1 MLLSHINIP
10 LYFQI
15 HAVLFIIGIDFFQ
28 YSAVLC
34 DKIEKEDRSRLSAEI
49 ETQKDFGYLFYN
61 FRPSK
66 HNMMRRSNTDN
77 VKKYFQALSNSFN
90 AVQFKKWLREEAAGN
105 VEETIPEETQDE
117 FEVLVENELLN
128 ALSKKASAVLDRPF
142 LQKKGRNDFLVI
154 KPNLKDPFVTIVP
167 NDIYYNAEKKCVN
180 WLDDCNRKGLRERLL
195 QKVNS
200 PYK

>member
-1 MLLSHINIP
+1 MTIV
-10 LYFQI
+10 QRMM
-15 HAVLFIIGIDFFQ
+15 HAILFIIGIDFFQ
-28 YSAVLC
+28 YSAILC
-34 DKIEKEDRSRLSAEI
+34 NKIKKEDRSRLSTEII
-49 ETQKDFGYLFYN
+49 ETQKDFGYLFHN
-61 FRPSK
+61 FRPLK
-66 HNMMRRSNTDN
+66 LYTMRRSNADRD
-77 VKKYFQALSNSFN
+77 KKYFEVLPNSFN
-90 AVQFKKWLREEAAGN
+90 AVQFKKWLREEITGN
-105 VEETIPEETQDE
+105 VEAATQAEAPDE
-117 FEVLVENELLN
+117 FRVLVENELLN
-128 ALSKKASAVLDRPF
+128 ALSKKAAAVLDRPF